1 MELLGKNKN
10 TEGAAAAGPLY
21 RALACGDLPA
31 AYLLGRE
38 LKQSPDP
45 VTAFNCGL
53 CLFRLG
59 EWEKALAEL
68 KRAEQAF
75 GNPSEYEISERKLLL
90 KAFELTGS
98 AEAFLPL
105 DPGALPRCGRYALI
119 RTRWLIAL
127 CLFRLGREGEAAPVV
142 RFLSQYNI
150 QVDSEE
156 APVE

>member
-10 TEGAAAAGPLY
+10 MEGAAADEPLY

-31 AYLLGRE
+31 AYILSKD
-38 LKQSPDP
+38 LKQKSNPA
-45 VTAFNCGL
+45 TAFNCGL

-75 GNPSEYEISERKLLL
+75 GNLL
-90 KAFELTGS
+90 KAFEVSGS

-105 DPGALPRCGRYALI
+105 DPGAPSRCGRYALI

-127 CLFRLGREGEAAPVV
+127 CLFQLGRESEAAPIV

-150 QVDSEE
+150 QIDSNIN
-156 APVE
+156 